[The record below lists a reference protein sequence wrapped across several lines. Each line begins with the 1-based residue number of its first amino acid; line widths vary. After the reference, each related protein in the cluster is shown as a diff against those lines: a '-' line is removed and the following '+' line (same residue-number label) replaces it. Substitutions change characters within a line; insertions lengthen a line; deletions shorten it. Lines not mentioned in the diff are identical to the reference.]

1 MRNGS
6 PSFFRTDAWMPV
18 SCPLRQCANCVCCC
32 VTGCRCWSNATRCIT
47 RSATFS
53 KPPVSSSL
61 RWSPI
66 CWAFPADAS
75 VDACR
80 FHGDLRDL
88 ELFEPGTHPDQI
100 VPEGS
105 VSLANRLAFAAYR
118 RQYANYDRVF
128 VDIHAARTAVN
139 WLHSSPP
146 AAGRRTLA
154 RNWSFLTGLPTW
166 WQEPHCSV
174 PLTRSRP
181 HSHTASHCQTVLSLN
196 RPGHR
201 TNVPPL
207 CARFHPPLWQS
218 VAAAMFHSLQLL
230 TSISSLFK
238 HFQIRKV
245 GIGRLP
251 CYTGVEERFCAPLS
265 VPTPR
270 RAPPQ
275 ALGATQRECTTRL
288 RHKTLRDLHKSQKE
302 DGLYVYEEFAR
313 ISQLASP
320 TAARCNPGQRP
331 MVSLAPRHARPRAHA
346 PPGKPRQPAWYNS
359 I

>member
-128 VDIHAARTAVN
+128 VDIHAARTAVYL
-139 WLHSSPP
+139 LHSSPP

-174 PLTRSRP
+174 PLTRSGP

-207 CARFHPPLWQS
+207 CARFHPP
-218 VAAAMFHSLQLL
+218 
-230 TSISSLFK
+230 
-238 HFQIRKV
+238 
-245 GIGRLP
+245 P
-251 CYTGVEERFCAPLS
+251 
-265 VPTPR
+265 
-270 RAPPQ
+270 
-275 ALGATQRECTTRL
+275 
-288 RHKTLRDLHKSQKE
+288 
-302 DGLYVYEEFAR
+302 
-313 ISQLASP
+313 
-320 TAARCNPGQRP
+320 QRP
-331 MVSLAPRHARPRAHA
+331 KIYRPHLCHRQGHFLHECPKNRHRRQIPRPSLREPRPPRSEEHT
-346 PPGKPRQPAWYNS
+346 S
-359 I
+359 EL